1 MEFVANRANKIEYM
15 VWCVWI
21 TCQVHRVMQGFLH
34 GGLKK
39 NPAICSAFVHFLTMQ
54 RGRNVA
60 SGVGGQLK
68 ALAESVTTRKGLVAA
83 VDGVAKEAT
92 AATKEATVCV
102 GAANNAAV
110 AAKDVISALYSKNN
124 TLKC

>member
-1 MEFVANRANKIEYM
+1 M
-15 VWCVWI
+15 VCVDHLPGPSSDAGLSSRWPEEKPCHLQCI
-21 TCQVHRVMQGFLH
+21 CALSDNAEGQKRGL
-34 GGLKK
+34 GG
-39 NPAICSAFVHFLTMQ
+39 
-54 RGRNVA
+54 GW
-60 SGVGGQLK
+60 
-68 ALAESVTTRKGLVAA
+68 ESVTTRKGLVAA